1 MGDGPQDRISPLLF
15 DYWLALPLGPVGPS
29 MVAWPAYSVSGSHGS
44 PFSLF
49 RRTALL
55 QARPRLLLPVQSL
68 VCLAAFGLALPL
80 AISLFPQMSEVSGG
94 RGSRA
99 GQGRFAVWSF
109 MNQYLVLTP

>member
-1 MGDGPQDRISPLLF
+1 
-15 DYWLALPLGPVGPS
+15 
-29 MVAWPAYSVSGSHGS
+29 MVAGAAPPSAPSQAACSS
-44 PFSLF
+44 P

-80 AISLFPQMSEVSGG
+80 AISLFPQMSEVSEG

-99 GQGRFAVWSF
+99 GRAGVVSCNGLGAGVPT
-109 MNQYLVLTP
+109 MNETDISELRVKH